1 MLVALA
7 LGSVAVYAVLVGV
20 ASFLEVPVG
29 HGFGA
34 YQLNALIR
42 VGSLAAALVA
52 LFAFRGMTLPAVP
65 SMVAGLGIGVL
76 TGVGSLLY
84 CLSLDYLP
92 VSLVVTFANL
102 YIVVT
107 IVLGILV
114 LGEPLTAL
122 KIAGVGGTLAGV
134 LVLAHAPARFGV
146 HRDVRSGDRRVHSHA
161 YVVMGIYVV
170 IIGVGAFLE
179 KPALRGLD
187 ATQLNALMAI
197 GMTAVAGVAFALKG
211 PSLPMTKHT
220 LAGIGVGGMIG
231 VASVF
236 YFLGLRTLPVSVAA
250 AAANAY
256 VVVTVLLSAIVLRQP
271 LTRARGGAV
280 VLTLLGVTLLAMSA
294 G

>member
-1 MLVALA
+1 MAFALA
-7 LGSVAVYAVLVGV
+7 SVAVYAVLIGV

-42 VGSLAAALVA
+42 LGSLGAALIA
-52 LFAFRGMTLPAVP
+52 LFAFRGTTFPTVP
-65 SMVAGLGIGVL
+65 SIFAGLGIGVL

-84 CLSLDYLP
+84 CFSLDYLP

-102 YIVVT
+102 YIVIT
-107 IVLGILV
+107 ILLGILV
-114 LGEPLTAL
+114 LGEPLTTL

-146 HRDVRSGDRRVHSHA
+146 HREVRSGERRVHSRA
-161 YVVMGIYVV
+161 YVVMGVYVV

-187 ATQLNALMAI
+187 AAQLNALMAI
-197 GMTAVAGVAFALKG
+197 GMSAVAGVAFALKG

-220 LAGIGVGGMIG
+220 FAGIGVGGMIG

-271 LTRARGGAV
+271 LTRARGGAI
-280 VLTLLGVTLLAMSA
+280 VLTLLGVTLLAVSA